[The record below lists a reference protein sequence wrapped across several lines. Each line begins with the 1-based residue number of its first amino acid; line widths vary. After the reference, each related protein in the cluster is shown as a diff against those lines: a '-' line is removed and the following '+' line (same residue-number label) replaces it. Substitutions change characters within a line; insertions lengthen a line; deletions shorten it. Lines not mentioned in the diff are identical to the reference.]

1 VSVDPGRPQAQSIL
15 VAKPSR
21 IVDDPLEA
29 EAPPRTPRGRAGEAP
44 GQLDPARQ
52 RGVAFGAERGRIFS
66 LLGPNGSGKTTTIG
80 ILTGLVAPDAGSV
93 RVSGVDVVAHPGEVR
108 ARIALTGQSAAVDE
122 LLTGEENLRLMA
134 RLWGLGPSVARR
146 RSAELLE
153 QFGLVDAGGRPVRS
167 YSGGMRRRLDLAL
180 SLVRTPEV
188 LFLDE
193 PTTGL
198 DPGSRRALWDI
209 IRSLAAA
216 GTTVFLTTQYLEEA
230 DQLADHIAVL
240 HAGAVVAEGTAR
252 QLKSRLGGDVVE
264 VTDAQGVVLRR
275 VPTDGTLPG
284 VRAAIDSL
292 VAEGVAGQVSIH
304 RPTLDEVFLAL
315 TADPRAEQGALR

>member
-1 VSVDPGRPQAQSIL
+1 MGLAIETTGVTKSFG
-15 VAKPSR
+15 
-21 IVDDPLEA
+21 
-29 EAPPRTPRGRAGEAP
+29 GEDV
-44 GQLDPARQ
+44 L
-52 RGVAFGAERGRIFS
+52 RGVALGAERGQIFA
-66 LLGPNGSGKTTTIG
+66 LLGPNGSGKTTTVG

-93 RVSGVDVVAHPGEVR
+93 RVAGVDVVAHPGEVR

-122 LLTGEENLRLMA
+122 LLTGDENLRLMG
-134 RLWGLGPSVARR
+134 RLWGLGPSAARR

-153 QFGLVDAGGRPVRS
+153 RFGLVDAGGRTVGS
-167 YSGGMRRRLDLAL
+167 YSGGMRRKLDLAL

-198 DPGSRRALWDI
+198 DPGSRRALWDV
-209 IRSLAAA
+209 IRSLAEG

-230 DQLADHIAVL
+230 DQLADHIALL
-240 HAGAVVAEGTAR
+240 HAGVVVAEGTAR

-264 VTDAQGVVLRR
+264 VTDDGGVVLRR

-284 VRAAIDSL
+284 VRAAIDTL
-292 VAEGVAGQVSIH
+292 VAEDVSGQVSIH
-304 RPTLDEVFLAL
+304 RPTLDDVFLSL
-315 TADPRAEQGALR
+315 TGDPRAEKGALR